1 VLISGPTSRFFSHP
15 DCYSQMNFGEKMVA
29 SLSRSN
35 EHHSTST
42 RNHIIDNEIGLLCVV
57 NRNIEY
63 DLLLDAG
70 KKQGAANQCPKV

>member
-1 VLISGPTSRFFSHP
+1 VLISGSTSRFFSHP
-15 DCYSQMNFGEKMVA
+15 YCHIWMNFGEKMVA

-35 EHHSTST
+35 ERHSTFT
-42 RNHIIDNEIGLLCVV
+42 LNHIIGDDIGLLCVV